1 MVAKLLVETLIEK
14 PIAPTQQTIEI
25 GKITLM
31 LPIEVDPKPYVRQI
45 LRVDLESITHPK
57 ARECLEFGLADA
69 TTDEDFS
76 SLIESFYL
84 CRSHANA
91 ERLFAAL
98 ENDEKPV
105 QVFNT
110 VDELRKECGLEEE
123 NA

>member
-45 LRVDLESITHPK
+45 LRVDLELITHPK

-76 SLIESFYL
+76 SLIELFYL
-84 CRSHANA
+84 CQSHANA

-110 VDELRKECGLEEE
+110 VDELRKEFGLEKE